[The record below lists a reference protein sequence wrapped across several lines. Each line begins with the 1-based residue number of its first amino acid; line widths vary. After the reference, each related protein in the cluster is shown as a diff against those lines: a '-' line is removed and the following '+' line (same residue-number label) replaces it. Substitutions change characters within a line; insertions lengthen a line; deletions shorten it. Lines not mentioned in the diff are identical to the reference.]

1 MSISVKTTIT
11 FLLVAILSVSIALTP
26 IAETQII
33 PREQMLVVGG
43 AWWEPPR
50 KWNPFN
56 YGGSA
61 SGTVGLI
68 YEPLY
73 IWIPIKPEA
82 ERWVPWLAKELPTW
96 ESPRSVVIKLRDEAK
111 WWDGRPITAD
121 DIIFTFYEVPRKLP
135 WCAWCGM
142 GEYVVEIQKIDE
154 KTVRFVFSES
164 PNYANFLQNLYSAPV
179 LPRHVLASFVDQYGG
194 ELVDLGKWPVVAEG
208 KDPSRIV
215 GSGMYRI
222 ISVAD
227 DHAVLERVDDWWGKN
242 VFGLPA
248 PKYVKFVVVFSNQ
261 VAANMLG
268 AGELDWSNFYIPGG
282 PDMVR
287 RGYAVAFYKNYP
299 FYLPANVAFLFVNTE
314 KEPFSDPRFRK
325 AMYFAID
332 IDKLISAAFEGV
344 VIKSNPV
351 GLLPFWEKYLAKDL
365 LEQYGYKYDPDRAK
379 RILDE
384 AGYIDR
390 DGDGCRD
397 LPDGRPFRMSI
408 IVPYGWTD
416 WMFSII
422 NIADDLRKVGI
433 CAEAQFPDFSLYV
446 SMIDRGEY
454 DAAINNFGS
463 FATPHPYTLYY
474 WAYRATP
481 GIWIGNHGRYN
492 NPELN
497 ALIDELATIP
507 PLPEYEEQIKSVLRD
522 IQKILLDEMPALPL
536 WYNGYWF
543 LASTRYWTGWPSED
557 DPYGVPICWNG
568 QWQHGGM
575 LVLLRLKPT
584 EAPPAPAPV
593 DYTPI
598 VIGAVVVVV
607 IVGALAALLL
617 RRKR

>member
-73 IWIPIKPEA
+73 IWIPIKPEE

-557 DPYGVPICWNG
+557 D
-568 QWQHGGM
+568 
-575 LVLLRLKPT
+575 
-584 EAPPAPAPV
+584 
-593 DYTPI
+593 
-598 VIGAVVVVV
+598 
-607 IVGALAALLL
+607 
-617 RRKR
+617 

>member
-26 IAETQII
+26 IAETQVI

-557 DPYGVPICWNG
+557 DSYGVPICWNG

>member
-73 IWIPIKPEA
+73 IWIPIKPEE

-179 LPRHVLASFVDQYGG
+179 LPRHVLASFLEQYGG

-208 KDPSRIV
+208 KDPTRIV

-227 DHAVLERVDDWWGKN
+227 DHVVLERVDDWWGKN

-282 PDMVR
+282 PDMV
-287 RGYAVAFYKNYP
+287 
-299 FYLPANVAFLFVNTE
+299 
-314 KEPFSDPRFRK
+314 
-325 AMYFAID
+325 
-332 IDKLISAAFEGV
+332 
-344 VIKSNPV
+344 
-351 GLLPFWEKYLAKDL
+351 
-365 LEQYGYKYDPDRAK
+365 
-379 RILDE
+379 
-384 AGYIDR
+384 
-390 DGDGCRD
+390 
-397 LPDGRPFRMSI
+397 
-408 IVPYGWTD
+408 
-416 WMFSII
+416 
-422 NIADDLRKVGI
+422 
-433 CAEAQFPDFSLYV
+433 
-446 SMIDRGEY
+446 
-454 DAAINNFGS
+454 
-463 FATPHPYTLYY
+463 
-474 WAYRATP
+474 
-481 GIWIGNHGRYN
+481 
-492 NPELN
+492 
-497 ALIDELATIP
+497 
-507 PLPEYEEQIKSVLRD
+507 
-522 IQKILLDEMPALPL
+522 
-536 WYNGYWF
+536 
-543 LASTRYWTGWPSED
+543 
-557 DPYGVPICWNG
+557 
-568 QWQHGGM
+568 
-575 LVLLRLKPT
+575 
-584 EAPPAPAPV
+584 
-593 DYTPI
+593 
-598 VIGAVVVVV
+598 
-607 IVGALAALLL
+607 
-617 RRKR
+617 

>member
-26 IAETQII
+26 IAETQVI

-557 DPYGVPICWNG
+557 D
-568 QWQHGGM
+568 
-575 LVLLRLKPT
+575 
-584 EAPPAPAPV
+584 
-593 DYTPI
+593 
-598 VIGAVVVVV
+598 
-607 IVGALAALLL
+607 
-617 RRKR
+617 